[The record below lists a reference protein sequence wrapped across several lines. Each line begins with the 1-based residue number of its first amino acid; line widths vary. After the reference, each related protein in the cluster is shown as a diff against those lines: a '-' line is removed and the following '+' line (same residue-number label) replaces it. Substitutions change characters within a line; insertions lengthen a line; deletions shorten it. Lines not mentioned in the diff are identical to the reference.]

1 MVKYLKALSIQETL
15 KQGSILHTQ
24 QLKKNKDMYKRD
36 LSKPLASTFGDPP
49 KKKKSFGV
57 LKSDAN
63 KPKKSGPKMEPG
75 KKPFTKNGITYTWD
89 RKNSVYMGDLKGR

>member
-1 MVKYLKALSIQETL
+1 
-15 KQGSILHTQ
+15 
-24 QLKKNKDMYKRD
+24 MYKRD
-36 LSKPLASTFGDPP
+36 LSKPLASTFGDSP

-57 LKSDAN
+57 LKSDGN

-89 RKNSVYMGDLKGR
+89 RKNSVYRGDLKAR